1 RLREHLHLNSGP
13 HGYGRETRGHMG
25 RNDAIVR
32 LACCGLLL
40 SGWQAQGVYG
50 GQAGQALGFGNAS
63 FTGDLKNIGIRFVY

>member
-1 RLREHLHLNSGP
+1 
-13 HGYGRETRGHMG
+13 MG